1 MTKEMKKAYL
11 TLLGIAFPILG
22 GIVSRF
28 IDLPAVS
35 FISLVGLPVCWV
47 LAFGIKEFWTAL
59 ISGGIIGAVIFG
71 LITPSKEQMNE
82 PTVQQNATYK
92 RDKDLHQAGM
102 IGAYAM
108 SGKTPKIRAGRGLVG
123 LGAFALNT
131 WLHSKADEL
140 HSEAEEWRK
149 KAAKQQES
157 LAALRGW
164 LAEQY
169 GPDTNCT
176 SSSLH
181 GDTRQQGNIE
191 AVDLQ
196 LPTNALE
203 TIATIQNEVGLSYY
217 RGEGFI
223 PGVGFATQD
232 LAKAANYFHRAAE
245 KGNVNAQV
253 NLGNCYYFGEGVVQD
268 KAQAVKWFQKAAEQ
282 GDADAQANLGNCY
295 YSGEGVA
302 QDKEQAVK
310 WLYKAAEQGN
320 ADAQVHLGTCYALGE
335 GVTQNLNEAVSWFQ
349 KAAEQGDA
357 NAKDLL
363 SKYSKFSTSKSEL
376 EKVQKKLAEDG
387 SQTTLENDLKLTR
400 KRAEGGEVEAQV
412 ELGMLYCFGNLAS
425 VGVKQDKAQAVKWFQ
440 KAAEQ
445 GNASGQ
451 LMLGSCYAGGIGVKK
466 NVPEAIKWIRKAAEQ
481 DLAEA
486 QSVLGQCYL
495 TGDGVPH
502 DEAEAKKWLQKAS
515 DHGHK
520 SAKQLLDEISK

>member
-47 LAFGIKEFWTAL
+47 LAFGLKEFWTAL
-59 ISGGIIGAVIFG
+59 AGGGIIGAVIFG
-71 LITPSKEQMNE
+71 LISPSKEQVNE
-82 PTVQQNATYK
+82 PTVQQKATYK
-92 RDKDLHQAGM
+92 QNKDLHQAGM

-108 SGKTPKIRAGRGLVG
+108 SGKTPKIRAGRGLAG
-123 LGAFALNT
+123 LGVFALDT
-131 WLHSKADEL
+131 WLRGKADEL
-140 HSEAEEWRK
+140 HSEAEGWRK
-149 KAAKQQES
+149 KAEKQQKINDAVQS
-157 LAALRGW
+157 LID
-164 LAEQY
+164 QY
-169 GPDTNCT
+169 GSGSNCT
-176 SSSLH
+176 SSCLR
-181 GDTRQQGNIE
+181 GNTIQQGSME

-196 LPTNALE
+196 MPTNAAE
-203 TIATIQNEVGLSYY
+203 KIAAIQNEVGLRYY
-217 RGEGFI
+217 RGEGYI
-223 PGVGFATQD
+223 PGVGVATQD
-232 LAKAANYFHRAAE
+232 LVKAVNYFHRAAE

-357 NAKDLL
+357 NAQDLL

-376 EKVQKKLAEDG
+376 EEVQKKLAEDG
-387 SQTTLENDLKLTR
+387 SKMTLENDLTLTR
-400 KRAEGGEVEAQV
+400 KRAEAGEVEAQV
-412 ELGMLYCFGNLAS
+412 ELGMLYCFGNLTS
-425 VGVKQDKAQAVKWFQ
+425 VGVKQDKAQAVNWFQ

-445 GNASGQ
+445 GNANGQ
-451 LMLGSCYAGGIGVKK
+451 FMLGSCYAGGIGVKK
-466 NVPEAIKWIRKAAEQ
+466 NVSEAIKWIRKAAEQ